1 MTVRL
6 APPAVRDLSSWLPLS
21 GGERWYVVRTLA
33 QRERHAVQQLANQDY
48 RAFLPLHL
56 RNRRHARKV
65 ETISVPLFPRYL
77 FTILDR
83 TRDRWRSINGTL
95 GVERLLMCAGEP
107 QPVPHE
113 LVESLMLAADQDGT
127 VHFDYALHQGQIIKV
142 TAGPF
147 VDLVGRLERLDN
159 KGRVSALLELMGGSV
174 RVALPQT
181 LVMPHDLR
189 RLSAASGATD
199 RQPP

>member
-1 MTVRL
+1 MIGQVASPSAT
-6 APPAVRDLSSWLPLS
+6 DLSSWLPLS
-21 GGERWYVVRTLA
+21 REERWYVVRTLA
-33 QRERHAVQQLANQDY
+33 QRERYAVQQLTNQSY

-56 RNRRHARKV
+56 KNRRHARKV
-65 ETISVPLFPRYL
+65 ETISAPLFPRYL

-107 QPVPHE
+107 QPVPHG
-113 LVESLMLAADQDGT
+113 LVENLILAADEDGT
-127 VHFDYALHQGQIIKV
+127 VHFDYVLHQGQMVKV

-147 VDLVGRLERLDN
+147 ADLVGRLERLDD
-159 KGRVSALLELMGGSV
+159 KGRVSVLLELMGGSV

-181 LVMPHDLR
+181 LVVPHDD
-189 RLSAASGATD
+189 AA
-199 RQPP
+199 